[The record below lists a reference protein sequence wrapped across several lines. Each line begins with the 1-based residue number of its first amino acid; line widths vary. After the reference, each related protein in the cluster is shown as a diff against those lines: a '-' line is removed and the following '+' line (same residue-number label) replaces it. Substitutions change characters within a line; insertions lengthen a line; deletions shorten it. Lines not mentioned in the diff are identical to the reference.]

1 MQVGASI
8 MYALSRSSSF
18 PYEGM
23 QRGLILPR
31 GAADVVFA
39 IEGMARS
46 FEQRTVSIAV
56 TAVIFA
62 GVVSRGLQG
71 NSAYFGRTA
80 ASVELPAALPAV
92 LLCGLVGRSRT

>member
-8 MYALSRSSSF
+8 MCALSRSSSF
-18 PYEGM
+18 PYEGR
-23 QRGLILPR
+23 QRGLIHAR
-31 GAADVVFA
+31 GAAGVVFA

-62 GVVSRGLQG
+62 GVVSLGLQG
-71 NSAYFGRTA
+71 NAAYFGHTA
-80 ASVELPAALPAV
+80 ASVKLPAALPAV
-92 LLCGLVGRSRT
+92 LMCGLVGRPRT